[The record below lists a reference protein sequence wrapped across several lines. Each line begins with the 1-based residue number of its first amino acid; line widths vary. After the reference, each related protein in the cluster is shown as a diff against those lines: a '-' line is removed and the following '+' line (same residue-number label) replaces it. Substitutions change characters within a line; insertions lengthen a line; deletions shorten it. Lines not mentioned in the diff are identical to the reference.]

1 MSFDRVLL
9 IMPSGRHGLGYAMDM
24 IPTGLEYLAA
34 YIEDSVAEVNIVDL
48 KMEDQPVDYYLR
60 RLKPDLVGISM
71 CATEHSEGLAIAQK
85 AKRLGMTTMVG
96 NYHPTGL
103 AHFFASHPDI
113 DFVVRGEGEE
123 TLLELIN
130 KGHAEGV
137 LGVSYKNRKEV
148 VHNSDRPFI
157 ENLNSLPFPAR
168 HLRRHKYS
176 SRIDRKTKR
185 DILTISRGC
194 RGKCTFCCEPSM
206 NKGFQRYRSPDN
218 ILKEIIEVYEW
229 HEKGPLSFHLT
240 DPNVLGNAEV
250 IEDLCDRL
258 ISLNLDIEM
267 ICHIRADKVM
277 AHPDVVGKMVK
288 AGFVSFE
295 MGIESPNPRDLFST
309 KKGFGVD
316 VHEKACR
323 ILRKYGAQ
331 PLGTFVIG
339 LPEQT
344 GKEILAF
351 PDYGRRIGLSQ
362 AAFGIAT
369 PFPGTEFYREL
380 DEKSLVF
387 EKDWNKFDEMHS
399 VFNCKYIPD
408 KYVEKLASRCMSKF
422 WTIDKLLDIENLE
435 RMRIG
440 KKKSLSGFGR
450 HVKHLL
456 EIGQNAL
463 MQLQND
469 KFISHIFEFVKEAPD
484 DSMEEKTRRLK
495 IHEIID
501 MNKFLRILGDQTIE
515 ITLDHKTQP
524 LTSWVLELKNKTVD
538 CVKVIKG
545 EVDGAT
551 MHFRFD
557 IASYEHNPKPAW
569 GQKILLLWK
578 FLNSN
583 KGLSRRINLVKLL
596 LAMALG

>member
-1 MSFDRVLL
+1 MSFDRILL
-9 IMPSGRHGLGYAMDM
+9 VMPSGRHGLGYAMDI
-24 IPTGLEYLAA
+24 IPIGLEYLAA
-34 YIEDSVAEVNIVDL
+34 YIEDSVTEVNIIDL

-71 CATEHSEGLAIAQK
+71 CATEHSEGLDIARQ

-113 DFVVRGEGEE
+113 DIVVRGEGEE

-130 KGHAEGV
+130 TGHARGV
-137 LGVSYKNRKEV
+137 LGVSYKNKKEV
-148 VHNSDRPFI
+148 VHNPDRPFI

-168 HLRRHKYS
+168 HLRRHKYLS
-176 SRIDRKTKR
+176 HIDRKTKR
-185 DILTISRGC
+185 DVLTISRGC
-194 RGKCTFCCEPSM
+194 WGKCTFCCEPSM

-218 ILKEIIEVYEW
+218 ILTEIIEVYEW
-229 HEKGPLSFHLT
+229 HGKGHLSFHLT
-240 DPNVLGNAEV
+240 DPNALGNAEI
-250 IEDLCDRL
+250 IEELCDRL
-258 ISLNLDIEM
+258 ISQNLDIEVS
-267 ICHIRADKVM
+267 CHIRADNVM

-295 MGIESPNPRDLFST
+295 MGIESPNPRDLCSIN
-309 KKGFGVD
+309 KGFGGD
-316 VHEKACR
+316 IHEKACR
-323 ILRKYGAQ
+323 IIRKYGAQ

-344 GKEILAF
+344 EKEILTF

-380 DEKSLVF
+380 LEQSLVF
-387 EKDWNKFDEMHS
+387 EQDWNKFDEMHS
-399 VFNCKYIPD
+399 VFHCKHIPD
-408 KYVEKLASRCMSKF
+408 HRVENLASRCMSKF
-422 WTIDKLLDIENLE
+422 WTIDTLLDIENLE
-435 RMRIG
+435 MMRIG
-440 KKKSLSGFGR
+440 RKKSLSGFGR
-450 HVKHLL
+450 HIKHLL
-456 EIGQNAL
+456 AMGQDAL

-469 KFISHIFEFVKEAPD
+469 QFLFHVFEFVKEAPD

-501 MNKFLRILGDQTIE
+501 MDRFLRILGDQTIE

-524 LTSWVLELKNKTVD
+524 LTSWILELKNGAVD

-545 EVDGAT
+545 EEDGAT

-557 IASYEHNPKPAW
+557 IASYEHNPNPSF
-569 GQKILLLWK
+569 GQKIILLWK
-578 FLNSN
+578 LLNSN
-583 KGLSRRINLVKLL
+583 KGLARRINLAKLF
-596 LAMALG
+596 LAVALG